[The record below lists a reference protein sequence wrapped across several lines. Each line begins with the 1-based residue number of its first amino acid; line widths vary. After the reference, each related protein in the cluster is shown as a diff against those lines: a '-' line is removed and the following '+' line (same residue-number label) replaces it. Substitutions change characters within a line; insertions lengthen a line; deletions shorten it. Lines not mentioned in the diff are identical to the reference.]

1 MYEKGIKMI
10 SKFLTMTWT
19 YKGQLITELSDMP
32 NNVFGFIYKIT
43 NGKTGQYYIGKK
55 QVLSIRKRNFGKREI
70 AALEDK
76 RMKKY
81 EMVEKE
87 SDWKEYRSSNPTVK
101 LWFHE
106 NEEALKQNRRDAI
119 NNQLKLEILRFCS
132 NKKSLTYYELQEQF
146 AHDVLGDELA
156 LNDNLLGKFFRKD
169 LE

>member
-1 MYEKGIKMI
+1 MI

-32 NNVFGFIYKIT
+32 ENVFGFIYKIT
-43 NGKTGQYYIGKK
+43 NGKTGEYYIGKK
-55 QVLSIRKRNFGKREI
+55 QVLSVRKRNFGKREI

-81 EMVEKE
+81 EYVTKE
-87 SDWKEYRSSNPTVK
+87 SDWKEYRSSNKVVK
-101 LWFHE
+101 GWFDE
-106 NEEALKQNRRDAI
+106 NETALNEGRNDDI
-119 NNQLKLEILRFCS
+119 NDRLELRILRFCS

-146 AHDVLGDELA
+146 AHDVLADESS

-169 LE
+169 L

>member
-1 MYEKGIKMI
+1 
-10 SKFLTMTWT
+10 MTWT
-19 YKGQLITELSDMP
+19 YKGDCITELSDMP
-32 NNVFGFIYKIT
+32 NGTHGFIYKIT
-43 NGKTGQYYIGKK
+43 NGLTGEYYIGKK
-55 QVLSIRKRNFGKREI
+55 QVVSIRKRNFGKKEI

-87 SDWKEYRSSNPTVK
+87 SDWKQYRSSNLTVK
-101 LWFHE
+101 SWFTQ
-106 NEEALKQNRRDAI
+106 NDIALKENRRDDI

-146 AHDVLGDELA
+146 AHNVLADEYS

-169 LE
+169 LDMSE

>member
-1 MYEKGIKMI
+1 MI
-10 SKFLTMTWT
+10 SKFLTMGWT
-19 YKGQLITELSDMP
+19 YNGQPITELSDMP
-32 NNVFGFIYKIT
+32 EGTFGFIYKIT
-43 NGKTGQYYIGKK
+43 NGKTNQYYIGKK
-55 QVLSIRKRNFGKREI
+55 QVVSIRKRKFGKREI

-87 SDWKEYRSSNPTVK
+87 SDWKDYRSSNPTVK
-101 LWFHE
+101 LWFLE
-106 NEEALKQNRRDAI
+106 NQNLLEQDKRDEINDRLELK
-119 NNQLKLEILRFCS
+119 ILRFCS

-146 AHDVLGDELA
+146 AHDVLADETC

>member
-1 MYEKGIKMI
+1 MI

-32 NNVFGFIYKIT
+32 ENVFGFIYKIT
-43 NGKTGQYYIGKK
+43 NGKTGEYYIGKK
-55 QVLSIRKRNFGKREI
+55 QVLSVRKRNFGKREI

-81 EMVEKE
+81 EYVTKE
-87 SDWKEYRSSNPTVK
+87 SDWKEYRSSNKVVK
-101 LWFHE
+101 GWFDE
-106 NEEALKQNRRDAI
+106 NETALNEGRNDDI
-119 NNQLKLEILRFCS
+119 NDRLELRILRFCS

-146 AHDVLGDELA
+146 AHDVLADEDS